1 MSENGRSMASE
12 AMDEAIELAIE
23 GDSPYPA
30 QASFIDADAPYAG
43 KEIVRAGDRG
53 KTVVLVAE
61 DGTSRVLE
69 PGRKI
74 EPQRSAPEE
83 AAVRNPTG

>member
-1 MSENGRSMASE
+1 
-12 AMDEAIELAIE
+12 
-23 GDSPYPA
+23 
-30 QASFIDADAPYAG
+30 
-43 KEIVRAGDRG
+43 
-53 KTVVLVAE
+53 VLVAE